1 MAFEQTIK
9 LKDCRYDYTLSPTV
23 KKFTLKDNTFFE
35 TKVGNYELTRLLEKV
50 PNSGEGFQLKII
62 INKDLTGAKI
72 NITDKF
78 GLRLVDI
85 FKSEETH
92 IHQEKFYFLM
102 DSLVERGVF
111 TKSEKQKAIMYQLN
125 YKDSYQVDRVLEYED
140 YEALMLSLS
149 GCVTLPDTTLIT
161 SLTHN
166 GVEIYQ
172 GLLGNL
178 YRFLTTYHENN

>member
-9 LKDCRYDYTLSPTV
+9 LKNCRYDYTLSPTV

-35 TKVGNYELTRLLEKV
+35 TKVG
-50 PNSGEGFQLKII
+50 
-62 INKDLTGAKI
+62 NKDLTGAKI

-111 TKSEKQKAIMYQLN
+111 TKSE
-125 YKDSYQVDRVLEYED
+125 R
-140 YEALMLSLS
+140 
-149 GCVTLPDTTLIT
+149 
-161 SLTHN
+161 
-166 GVEIYQ
+166 
-172 GLLGNL
+172 
-178 YRFLTTYHENN
+178 

>member
-1 MAFEQTIK
+1 MAFEKTIQ
-9 LKDCRYDYTLSPTV
+9 LKIVVTTTLLALLL

-62 INKDLTGAKI
+62 INKELTGAKI

-78 GLRLVDI
+78 GLRLVDYFQI
-85 FKSEETH
+85 RDHH

-111 TKSEKQKAIMYQLN
+111 TKSE
-125 YKDSYQVDRVLEYED
+125 R
-140 YEALMLSLS
+140 
-149 GCVTLPDTTLIT
+149 
-161 SLTHN
+161 
-166 GVEIYQ
+166 
-172 GLLGNL
+172 
-178 YRFLTTYHENN
+178 